1 MKTLIAIP
9 CMDQVPA
16 LFAQSLA
23 TMQMVGDCQIAFQ
36 IGSLI
41 YDSRNTLARFAM
53 KEGFDY
59 ILWMDSDMV
68 FPSDFH
74 ERMLKTM
81 TENNLDI
88 LTGIY
93 YKRRPPYSPVLF
105 RKMRL
110 KGTVWNF
117 DWVEDIPER
126 LFEVE
131 ACGFGCVLMKT
142 EVLMSVQLKHGY
154 LFHPI
159 QNGGEDISFCWR
171 ARDCGYKIMC
181 DPDIVCGH
189 VGNVIITDTLY
200 KQYQKLDGKTGAMPD
215 TSGF

>member
-23 TMQMVGDCQIAFQ
+23 TMRMVGECQIAFQ

-41 YDSRNTLARFAM
+41 YTSRDDLARYAM

-59 ILWMDSDMV
+59 VLWLDSDMV
-68 FPSDFH
+68 FPEDFH
-74 ERMLKTM
+74 ERMFKTL

-88 LTGIY
+88 LSGIY
-93 YKRRPPYSPVLF
+93 YKRKPPYSPVIF
-105 RKMRL
+105 DKMQL
-110 KGTVWNF
+110 KGKIW
-117 DWVEDIPER
+117 DYSWLEDVPDS
-126 LFEVE
+126 LFEVG
-131 ACGFGCVLMKT
+131 ACGFGCVLLKT

-154 LFHPI
+154 LFHPM
-159 QNGGEDISFCWR
+159 QNGGEDVAFCVR

-181 DPDIVCGH
+181 DPSIVCGH
-189 VGNVIITDTLY
+189 VGNVVITDTLY
-200 KQYQKLDGKTGAMPD
+200 KQYRSLSD
-215 TSGF
+215 TIKQ